1 MALPTME
8 DRETHNAMPS
18 FTSWLL
24 HRHAASGAMDDRLL
38 EIMSSNSHLF
48 RFMAILIMS
57 WVLFDMGM
65 RLSLLMPNSDEYNA
79 MQFYVPS

>member
-1 MALPTME
+1 MTHRQTDSALP
-8 DRETHNAMPS
+8 S
-18 FTSWLL
+18 LTSWLI
-24 HRHAASGAMDDRLL
+24 HRNSTSGAIDDRML

-48 RFMAILIMS
+48 RIMAILMMS
-57 WVLFDMGM
+57 WVLFDMGI